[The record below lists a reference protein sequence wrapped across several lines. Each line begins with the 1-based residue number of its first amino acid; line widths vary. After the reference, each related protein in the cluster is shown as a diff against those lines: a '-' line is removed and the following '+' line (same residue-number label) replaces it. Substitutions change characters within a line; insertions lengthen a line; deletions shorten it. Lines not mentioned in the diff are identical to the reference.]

1 MWGFFVLVSARIK
14 GGIEYFKI
22 IFRRV
27 GVLLQFYS
35 GKQTYPLVVIFSF
48 HKNLN

>member
-1 MWGFFVLVSARIK
+1 MRGFFCFSK
-14 GGIEYFKI
+14 CPYKIEYFKI
-22 IFRRV
+22 ILRRV